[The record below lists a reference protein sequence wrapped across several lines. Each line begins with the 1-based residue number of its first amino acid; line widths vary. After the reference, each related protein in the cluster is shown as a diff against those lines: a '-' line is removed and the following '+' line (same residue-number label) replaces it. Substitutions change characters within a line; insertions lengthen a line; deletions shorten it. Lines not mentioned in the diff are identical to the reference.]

1 MERRILLLKTTTK
14 NSKNKNDS
22 KIKEK
27 LNEFFS
33 EFVQEC
39 NIGRLILISFISKN
53 CYLFSLYSSTF

>member
-22 KIKEK
+22 KIEEK

-39 NIGRLILISFISKN
+39 NIGRLILVSFISKK
-53 CYLFSLYSSTF
+53 CF